1 MGKIIESLPPRRYRC
16 NDFRCRWGDRQD
28 DSLFSETGISG
39 NAVRSITGY
48 AGGSKGKIGKRGTFK
63 NRNIYKPLRFRI
75 FGDKKMFIFETL
87 AFIIGLIYGYVKH
100 GKEKRWK
107 LFKKGIR
114 YGIILGIFFGIIGL
128 FVGGLIYSAATAI
141 GMFITVII
149 LVVIFI
155 IGTFIGDLLEVAIKK

>member
-1 MGKIIESLPPRRYRC
+1 MTYEGKLKVV
-16 NDFRCRWGDRQD
+16 DR
-28 DSLFSETGISG
+28 
-39 NAVRSITGY
+39 
-48 AGGSKGKIGKRGTFK
+48 

-75 FGDKKMFIFETL
+75 FGDKKMLFETL

-114 YGIILGIFFGIIGL
+114 YGIILGIFFGIIGF
-128 FVGGLIYSAATAI
+128 FVGGLFLFAATAI
-141 GMFITVII
+141 GMFIEVVFLVI
-149 LVVIFI
+149 VFI